1 MKKLLLITAL
11 SFFFVSVIT
20 GQKVSATEQNLKHS
34 EWHKV
39 NTYDDF
45 GDVNGSYDVFT
56 KMLECKS
63 LNNDDYS
70 LAVRIT
76 RTKENDHTIT
86 FWSDITENK
95 PFDFPI
101 ALFPTIQV
109 KRENGTI
116 KTYEIP
122 MMSKGKILIFSK
134 NPLGQLLNSGKGEQ
148 IKILVNFSDNKC
160 LLEKCLIPIVT
171 H

>member
-1 MKKLLLITAL
+1 MKKLLLITTL
-11 SFFFVSVIT
+11 SFFSVSVIT
-20 GQKVSATEQNLKHS
+20 GQKVPAVEQNLKLS

-56 KMLECKS
+56 KMIDCES
-63 LNNDDYS
+63 SNNDDHNI
-70 LAVRIT
+70 AVRII

-86 FWSDITENK
+86 FWSDITENI

-101 ALFPTIQV
+101 ALFPTVQV

-116 KTYEIP
+116 ESYEIP
-122 MMSKGKILIFSK
+122 MMSKGKKHIFSK
-134 NPLGQLLNSGKGEQ
+134 NPLGQLLNKGEGEQ
-148 IKILVNFSDNKC
+148 VKILVNFSDDKC

>member
-1 MKKLLLITAL
+1 MKKLLLITIL
-11 SFFFVSVIT
+11 SFFTISGIT
-20 GQKVSATEQNLKHS
+20 GQKVPAAEQNLKHS

-45 GDVNGSYDVFT
+45 GDVNGSYDVFM
-56 KMLECKS
+56 KMIDCKS
-63 LNNDDYS
+63 SNNDDYNV
-70 LAVRIT
+70 AVRIT

-86 FWSDITENK
+86 FWSDIKKNK

-116 KTYEIP
+116 ETYEIP

-134 NPLGQLLNSGKGEQ
+134 NPLGQLLNNRKSEQ
-148 IKILVNFSDNKC
+148 VKILVNFSDNTC